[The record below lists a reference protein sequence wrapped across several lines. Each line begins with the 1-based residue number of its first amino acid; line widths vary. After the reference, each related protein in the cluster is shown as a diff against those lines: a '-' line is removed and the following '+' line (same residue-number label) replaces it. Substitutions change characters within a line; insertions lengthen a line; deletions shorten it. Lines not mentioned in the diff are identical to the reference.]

1 MPTRATSV
9 RDEVQRLLRQQP
21 FRPFVL
27 NLENGDRLAVGHPE
41 NIAFDPEV
49 PESEAGWGDFYVIRG
64 AFRFFGTFDAV
75 TSVAL
80 QDPRQSADES

>member
-1 MPTRATSV
+1 MAPRTTSI

-27 NLENGDRLAVGHPE
+27 NLENGDRLVVGHPE
-41 NIAFDPEV
+41 NIAFDPAAA
-49 PESEAGWGDFYVIRG
+49 EAQPGWGEFYVISGRVK
-64 AFRFFGTFDAV
+64 FFGTFDAV

-80 QDPRQSADES
+80 QDPRQNGE

>member
-1 MPTRATSV
+1 MPAQTTSI
-9 RDEVQRLLRQQP
+9 RDDVQRLLRQQP

-41 NIAFDPEV
+41 TIAFDPAAG
-49 PESEAGWGDFYVIRG
+49 ESQPGWGEFYVISG
-64 AFRFFGTFDAV
+64 PMKFFGTFDAV

-80 QDPRQSADES
+80 QDPRQ

>member
-1 MPTRATSV
+1 MAARTISI

-21 FRPFVL
+21 FWPFVL

-41 NIAFDPEV
+41 NIAFDPAAGASQ
-49 PESEAGWGDFYVIRG
+49 PGWGEIYVISG
-64 AFRFFGTFDAV
+64 PVKFFGTFDAV

-80 QDPRQSADES
+80 QDPRQNGG